1 MQGWIRTNVAITAAE
16 LQSTGLS
23 HSPTCTL
30 FVVCHEPTC
39 YPQVVSAYSTQVA
52 GLCLC
57 SIVLVGHTGFEPV
70 SPPWKGGDLRQE
82 VQCPKLWWCRLD
94 SNQQPT
100 AYETVAL
107 PLCYHI
113 IVWRSVCES
122 NTLLC
127 SAMELQSIPLPSG
140 PPTNLFD
147 ASYIA
152 ITSNG
157 CYTSCSKCVLS
168 TLCNLPLCTFRW
180 EFVKQGHLLVC
191 LAPVG
196 LLVPTLE
203 NPSFRS
209 RIKFR

>member
-1 MQGWIRTNVAITAAE
+1 M
-16 LQSTGLS
+16 
-23 HSPTCTL
+23 
-30 FVVCHEPTC
+30 
-39 YPQVVSAYSTQVA
+39 
-52 GLCLC
+52 
-57 SIVLVGHTGFEPV
+57 
-70 SPPWKGGDLRQE
+70 
-82 VQCPKLWWCRLD
+82 D
-94 SNQQPT
+94 SNQRCDYRGGVTVHWFKPLTHLHIICCMPRAHLLSSSRFRILYTGCRSLPVQHSFGRTYGFRTRFSALKGRRPSPRSPMSHSLVVPDRLELSLR
-100 AYETVAL
+100 AYETQVRTVRCHQL
-107 PLCYHI
+107 
-113 IVWRSVCES
+113 WRSVCES

-152 ITSNG
+152 IASLG

-168 TLCNLPLCTFRW
+168 TLCNLPLCTLRR
-180 EFVKQGHLLVC
+180 EFVEQGHLLVC
-191 LAPVG
+191 LTPVG